1 MPERKTETINDLAD
15 DLRTSKIGN
24 NRVTQIYDITVHT
37 DAGAFV
43 FEIDR
48 DNQFTLIEAHQRNL
62 LDIKEDS
69 KTTTWWNFL
78 PINKWDVKLEFVST
92 GVTLQ

>member
-1 MPERKTETINDLAD
+1 MAD
-15 DLRTSKIGN
+15 NLRTSKIGN

-43 FEIDR
+43 FEIDQEDQR
-48 DNQFTLIEAHQRNL
+48 TMIEAHQRNR

-69 KTTTWWNFL
+69 KETTWWNFL

-92 GVTLQ
+92 GLTIPQNLHKF